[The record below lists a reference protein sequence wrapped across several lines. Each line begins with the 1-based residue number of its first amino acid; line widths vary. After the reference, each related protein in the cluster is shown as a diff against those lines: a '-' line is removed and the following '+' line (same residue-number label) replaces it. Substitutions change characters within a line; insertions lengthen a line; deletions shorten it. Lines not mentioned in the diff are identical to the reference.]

1 MDKSSLFCDEKP
13 SLEEM
18 LKIMYDETQT
28 QLNIMTEEEFNKI
41 PLNEEYIK
49 TQEKKKKKI

>member
-1 MDKSSLFCDEKP
+1 MEKL
-13 SLEEM
+13 SLEEI
-18 LKIMYDETQT
+18 LKVMYDETQTQT
-28 QLNIMTEEEFNKI
+28 QLNIMTKEEFESL